1 MARLSECWAVKQLTE
16 VTAFCLSAF
25 LYKILSCG
33 EGFFLRHYEALLDEN
48 NSDLIIP
55 AEVLQ
60 YLLNLLTEENYLGK
74 F

>member
-1 MARLSECWAVKQLTE
+1 MWGG
-16 VTAFCLSAF
+16 
-25 LYKILSCG
+25 I
-33 EGFFLRHYEALLDEN
+33 FFKALEALLDEN